1 MLKSRIVILFV
12 VGLAI
17 YSVSASGLTRMR
29 GSASIQ
35 QGSSD
40 ARSSDDLAA
49 LKGWVVRRV
58 EFQGNAT
65 TSDRVVRR
73 ACRLK
78 EGDIVTSKKLE
89 ESIKGLNRLKL
100 FEKVTAANFSWH
112 KMDAN
117 DGSQTRE
124 VDLLVS
130 LTERPQR

>member
-1 MLKSRIVILFV
+1 
-12 VGLAI
+12 
-17 YSVSASGLTRMR
+17 MR
-29 GSASIQ
+29 SNASIQ

-40 ARSSDDLAA
+40 ARSSGDLAA

-89 ESIKGLNRLKL
+89 ESIR
-100 FEKVTAANFSWH
+100 V
-112 KMDAN
+112 
-117 DGSQTRE
+117 
-124 VDLLVS
+124 
-130 LTERPQR
+130 